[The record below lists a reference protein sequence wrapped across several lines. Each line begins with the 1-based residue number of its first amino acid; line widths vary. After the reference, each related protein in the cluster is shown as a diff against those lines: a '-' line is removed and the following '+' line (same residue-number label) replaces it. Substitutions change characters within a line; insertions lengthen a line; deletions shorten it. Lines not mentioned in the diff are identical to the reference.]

1 MKKSIFFLP
10 LAAITGLTAFA
21 ADDMPKWELTG
32 NYTYLQYNPTV
43 TGFQSRAF
51 NGGGGQ
57 VQYNFHKGFGIK
69 GDFQGYGSTQ
79 WTVNV
84 TSPIGTSLGIIPVGT
99 YKSNANMFTYM
110 FGPTFGIHTHHFNV
124 FGEVLFGGSNTN
136 GYATLYNEV
145 IAGGGK
151 LSGGG
156 TQHPFTMA
164 VGGGIDLNAG
174 KHLAFRL
181 GEFDYVLTRYTN
193 AFTSTNNQNNFRY
206 LGGIV
211 FKFGGE

>member
-1 MKKSIFFLP
+1 MKKSICFLT
-10 LAAITGLTAFA
+10 LAAITGLSKLA
-21 ADDMPKWELTG
+21 ADDMPKWELSG
-32 NYTYLQYNPTV
+32 DYTYMQYNPTV

-57 VQYNFHKGFGIK
+57 AQYNFNRYFGIK

-84 TSPIGTSLGIIPVGT
+84 TSPIGTNIGIIPIGT

-110 FGPTFGIHTHHFNV
+110 FGPTAGIHTHHFNV

-136 GYATLYNEV
+136 GYATLYNDLIV
-145 IAGGGK
+145 NGGK
-151 LSGGG
+151 LSGSG

-164 VGGGIDLNAG
+164 VGGGVDVPAG
-174 KHLAFRL
+174 KHVAFRL
-181 GEFDYVLTRYTN
+181 GELDYVLTRYTN
-193 AFTSTNNQNNFRY
+193 IFTATHNQNNFRY
-206 LGGIV
+206 LGGII
-211 FKFGGE
+211 FTFGGE